1 MKSQPTAQY
10 IQHDPEI
17 QELSWTIL
25 HVIIIVSS
33 TGTSSSDKNAG
44 LFA

>member
-1 MKSQPTAQY
+1 MKSQPTAHRV
-10 IQHDPEI
+10 QHDPEI
-17 QELSWTIL
+17 QELSRTIL

-33 TGTSSSDKNAG
+33 TGTSSSDKKGG